1 MNKSESVSKI
11 FPALVKAQS
20 VVGSAQKNKVNPH
33 LKSKYADLGSVW
45 DAIGPA
51 LETHKL
57 AAIQSP
63 QPSDDGHLHL
73 ETMIIH
79 ESGEWISGT
88 VVMPLP
94 KKDPQGYGS
103 ALSYA
108 RRYHLASMLGVVQDD
123 DDAASASKGSASLAA
138 DEIRNCDS
146 MDSLASVFAEK
157 YKAFRGDNAAIR
169 VITKAKDERKME
181 LAQENGQGFNPAKI
195 EKPDPTPE
203 QQPEPQ
209 QPGTVDQF

>member
-1 MNKSESVSKI
+1 MNKSESVAKI
-11 FPALVKAQS
+11 FSAIVKAQS

-51 LETHKL
+51 LEANKL

-73 ETMIIH
+73 ETMLIH

-123 DDAASASKGSASLAA
+123 DDAASASKGSAALAA
-138 DEIRNCDS
+138 DEIRACAS
-146 MDSLASVFAEK
+146 MDDLQTVFADK
-157 YKAFRGDNAAIR
+157 YKSFRNDNAAIR
-169 VITKAKDERKME
+169 IITKAKDERKME
-181 LAQENGQGFNPAKI
+181 LAQENGQGFNPAKVA
-195 EKPDPTPE
+195 KPEPVQQAQPE
-203 QQPEPQ
+203 QQPQGEIE
-209 QPGTVDQF
+209 QF